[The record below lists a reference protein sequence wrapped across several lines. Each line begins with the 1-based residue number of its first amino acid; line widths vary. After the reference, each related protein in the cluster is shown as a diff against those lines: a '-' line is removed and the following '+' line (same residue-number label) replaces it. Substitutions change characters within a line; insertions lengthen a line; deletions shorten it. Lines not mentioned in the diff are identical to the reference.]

1 MNKIDPIIRV
11 DGLAKSFGARP
22 AVHDLSF
29 EVSPGEI
36 FGLLGHNGAGKSTTF
51 GMLLGLVAPD
61 RGDACIGPHSI
72 LRNRP
77 AALARV
83 GAIFEAP
90 CFYDYLSGWD
100 NLAFLVSLSG
110 VSPQT
115 ADLHRI
121 VARVGLG
128 DRIHDKVRTYSHG
141 MRQRLG
147 LAQALLPGPD
157 ILLLDEPTD
166 GLDPQGI
173 HEMRATI
180 RELRD
185 EAGLTVVLSSHL
197 LAEVEQLCDRVAILH
212 EGHLVFC
219 GAWRGGAARWRIVGG
234 PLHLLDSTLRRL
246 GLSPTGQDWEVPPD
260 FDPASAV
267 AALVADGVR
276 VTEFHPLQRT
286 LEEFYLETIH
296 S

>member
-1 MNKIDPIIRV
+1 MNTPAIRV
-11 DGLAKSFGARP
+11 EHLRKAFAGRP

-29 EVSPGEI
+29 EVGRGEI

-51 GMLLGLVAPD
+51 GMLLGMVAPD
-61 RGDACIGPHSI
+61 HGDAFVGGHSV
-72 LRNRP
+72 RTETSS
-77 AALARV
+77 ALSKV

-110 VSPQT
+110 VRPEASAMQ
-115 ADLHRI
+115 R
-121 VARVGLG
+121 VAALVGLQ
-128 DRIHDKVRTYSHG
+128 DRIRDKVRTYSHG

-147 LAQALLPGPD
+147 LAQALLPGPE

-173 HEMRATI
+173 QEMRATI
-180 RELRD
+180 RSLRA
-185 EAGLTVVLSSHL
+185 EAGLTVLLSSHL

-212 EGHLVFC
+212 EGRLLFC
-219 GAWRGGAARWRIVGG
+219 GAWSRGTQRWQIAGEPQDLAHG
-234 PLHLLDSTLRRL
+234 LLVHA
-246 GLSPTGQDWEVPPD
+246 GLTPSGDAWEAPD
-260 FDPASAV
+260 GFHPAEIV
-267 AALVADGVR
+267 AALVAAGVR
-276 VTEFHPLQRT
+276 VAAVHPVPRT
-286 LEEFYLETIH
+286 LEDFYMETIR